1 MDFGRVRVDMPL
13 DFGRKGRAAVIQV
26 RLSISSKKKVRLS
39 ILKIDQNKS
48 QGPVALI

>member
-26 RLSISSKKKVRLS
+26 RLSISSKKKS
-39 ILKIDQNKS
+39 ATEHPEN
-48 QGPVALI
+48 

>member
-26 RLSISSKKKVRLS
+26 RLSI
-39 ILKIDQNKS
+39 LKIDQNKS
-48 QGPVALI
+48 QVPVAMI